1 MPQFHDQTYTDYN
14 PIQAWLL
21 QILQFGLSYIYI
33 YIYIYTYTYTYTY
46 TITLHC
52 ITYVCIYIYI
62 GPINQL
68 QWNSASQQHLVS
80 KSLGH
85 DRWITKNLEETHGFT
100 IQN

>member
-33 YIYIYTYTYTYTY
+33 YIYIYTYTYTYT
-46 TITLHC
+46 LHY
-52 ITYVCIYIYI
+52 IALHMYVYIYI

-68 QWNSASQQHLVS
+68 HWNSASQQHLVS